1 MTQKRKK
8 YTQEFK
14 DSIIKAAIETGNM
27 ALVARQN
34 SLSKELVYKWVRQSK
49 ESSRDSKANIKK
61 LVDNSSVKSLEAENE
76 TLKKLLGEKDLEIA
90 ILKDL
95 LKKTNQL

>member
-61 LVDNSSVKSLEAENE
+61 LVDNSSVKILEAENE